1 MIDPSYPDVA
11 TASPDS
17 KVETVVSKI
26 ISSISTVPG
35 RITGAYCDDGKN
47 QDTRTGFEGY
57 VTPGFPIN
65 YRIHSLFLENTE
77 EVRLKFQGSGHGNLR
92 TCVSR
97 DQGSIGTN
105 CIEVKD
111 LEEAVLKIPS
121 PCAGYPYQCPPAYL
135 TVTVTR
141 TLTRCAGTHNS
152 TTTEFRC
159 SGKLFEQRVAVVNKL
174 CILHSF
180 LPVEGGEKLPPI
192 HDQLL
197 TASCTEDMTAVLL
210 SFK

>member
-141 TLTRCAGTHNS
+141 TLTRCAEDDCRYPDQVRFLMRHEGLRCFRSPDFTDSSTVVASGNSNLYLYVAFQTLSLYVVSKIIGT
-152 TTTEFRC
+152 F
-159 SGKLFEQRVAVVNKL
+159 
-174 CILHSF
+174 
-180 LPVEGGEKLPPI
+180 
-192 HDQLL
+192 
-197 TASCTEDMTAVLL
+197 
-210 SFK
+210 